1 MAYDGNFAFQKF
13 LQAVILLLLD
23 SKIDLTNWKVKGEQ
37 STLDWVTCQSD
48 NFLLL

>member
-1 MAYDGNFAFQKF
+1 MAYDVNFAFQMF
-13 LQAVILLLLD
+13 LQALILLLLD
-23 SKIDLTNWKVKGEQ
+23 SKIDLKGEQ